1 MWFNDKLPNQSWLIY
16 SGPKDGA
23 AAIEFNPDEVEH
35 NSPPWTDSL
44 RAAKPLI
51 RNAHMTFSRN
61 GLCGKE
67 DVASQRVGHVCANVN
82 TIKEYD
88 VFSEFAKG
96 QIEIAK
102 KALQI

>member
-1 MWFNDKLPNQSWLIY
+1 
-16 SGPKDGA
+16 
-23 AAIEFNPDEVEH
+23 
-35 NSPPWTDSL
+35 
-44 RAAKPLI
+44 
-51 RNAHMTFSRN
+51 MTFSRN

-102 KALQI
+102 KTLQI